1 VKRETRK
8 ATLRCAIYTR
18 VSTENGLEQEFNS
31 LDNQREASEAYVR
44 SQAHEGWKL
53 IRDRYDDGG
62 FSVGSMD
69 RPALARLLDDVRARR
84 VDVIVVYKVD
94 RLTRSLAD
102 FAKLVE
108 LFDEHDVSF
117 ISVTQAFNTTT
128 SMGRLTLNML
138 LSFAQFEREITGERI
153 RDKVAASKKRGIWMG
168 GAVPFGYRVESRAL
182 HIVEEHAEFVSA
194 LFRRYLEVGSVVR
207 LKAALDAEN
216 VRLPVR
222 EVGTGRTTGG
232 GLISRGHLYWI
243 LSNPIYVGQLRHKG
257 QIHNGLHVAI
267 VDQETWDRVQR
278 RLEQQTQPRANPRPN
293 SESFLVGKLYDDRG
307 NRMGPSHAAKGGQ
320 RWRYYISRAILTGRK
335 SDAGS
340 VVRVPAAQIE
350 KQVFNAVKHALASNR
365 LIDKSGER
373 SRVDPTA
380 DAAGAYPTAGAPIQE
395 FSIHQ
400 KVLDAIERVTIGA
413 TQVEIQLIVVDG
425 QDRVLTLPW
434 TRASSHRRREIIQ
447 GVGEAQGPLR
457 AMRTKARDSFIGAL
471 RDARRWLDE
480 LLIDPAQTIE
490 SLAMREH
497 KSERSIRMTVSLA
510 FVSPVLAKAAM
521 EGRLPRGFSVK
532 RLTDLPMLWSE
543 QWRAVGLREPI
554 QVRAEL
560 G

>member
-62 FSVGSMD
+62 FSGGSMD

>member
-1 VKRETRK
+1 MKRETRK
-8 ATLRCAIYTR
+8 ASLRCAIYTR

-31 LDNQREASEAYVR
+31 LDNQREASEAYIR

-62 FSVGSMD
+62 FSGGSMD
-69 RPALARLLDDVRARR
+69 RPALAKLLDDVRARR

-168 GAVPFGYRVESRAL
+168 GAVPFGYRVENRAL
-182 HIVEEHAEFVSA
+182 HIVEEHAEFVRT
-194 LFRRYLEVGSVVR
+194 LFQRYLEIGSVVR

-222 EVGTGRTTGG
+222 VVGTGRTTGG

-243 LSNPIYVGQLRHKG
+243 LSNPIYVGRLRHKG
-257 QIHNGLHVAI
+257 QIHDGLHDAI

-278 RLEQQTQPRANPRPN
+278 RLEQQTQPRADPRHN
-293 SESFLVGKLYDDRG
+293 AESFLAGKLYDDRG
-307 NRMGPSHAAKGGQ
+307 NRMGPSHAAKGGR
-320 RWRYYISRAILTGRK
+320 RWRYYVSRAILTGRK

-340 VVRVPAAQIE
+340 VSRVPAAQIE
-350 KQVFNAVKHALASNR
+350 KQVFDAVKTR
-365 LIDKSGER
+365 PR
-373 SRVDPTA
+373 
-380 DAAGAYPTAGAPIQE
+380 IQP
-395 FSIHQ
+395 F
-400 KVLDAIERVTIGA
+400 
-413 TQVEIQLIVVDG
+413 
-425 QDRVLTLPW
+425 DR
-434 TRASSHRRREIIQ
+434 
-447 GVGEAQGPLR
+447 
-457 AMRTKARDSFIGAL
+457 
-471 RDARRWLDE
+471 
-480 LLIDPAQTIE
+480 
-490 SLAMREH
+490 
-497 KSERSIRMTVSLA
+497 
-510 FVSPVLAKAAM
+510 
-521 EGRLPRGFSVK
+521 
-532 RLTDLPMLWSE
+532 
-543 QWRAVGLREPI
+543 
-554 QVRAEL
+554 
-560 G
+560 